1 MEYKQQIKSKSRV
14 ANHGEV
20 FTSKKIVNDMLDL
33 VKQETERI
41 ESRFLEPACGNGNFL
56 AEILERKLAVV
67 KAKYGKSESEYKKY
81 AFIAVTSI
89 YGVELLQ
96 DNVEECRQR
105 LFDIFCR
112 EILKNSKIISNYEK
126 ESYLEAILYVL
137 TKNILCGNALT
148 LHKVDAEALDTEE
161 PIIFSEW
168 NFTFGD
174 LVKRRDYRLDV
185 LLKENADAN
194 SLDATM
200 SLFDDEDSYQNWD
213 IDPITGKFI
222 PKPLQEF
229 KPVEYWRV
237 QENG

>member
-1 MEYKQQIKSKSRV
+1 
-14 ANHGEV
+14 
-20 FTSKKIVNDMLDL
+20 L
-33 VKQETERI
+33 
-41 ESRFLEPACGNGNFL
+41 
-56 AEILERKLAVV
+56 
-67 KAKYGKSESEYKKY
+67 
-81 AFIAVTSI
+81 
-89 YGVELLQ
+89 
-96 DNVEECRQR
+96 
-105 LFDIFCR
+105 
-112 EILKNSKIISNYEK
+112 SNYEK

-168 NFTFGD
+168 NFTFGN
-174 LVKRRDYRLDV
+174 LVKRRDFRLDV

-229 KPVEYWRV
+229 KPIEYWRV